1 MERNRNA
8 LLQIESFSSALD
20 TASLFLVY
28 QKLCGSQAIGLYG
41 LLVHLNVPPSFTHG
55 QLAQLLGITQDQ
67 LIDAFEA
74 LEQVSL
80 MESYHH
86 SLNDAYLYVVKSPLK
101 MAEVLNHPV
110 LGRAYLQMVGDVHYE
125 MIKKRYSPTK
135 PTKDGFE
142 SISKPFETQRLKQFD
157 PQNEVH
163 FENQVISLTGLR
175 FDVLELKRRCSELV
189 FPQSLR
195 TIENL
200 KLIEELGS
208 VYGIT
213 VTKMIQILGECI
225 NISTVVLD
233 TEKLENLM
241 RRVKEPVEMPK
252 DPYLSE
258 PIQFLRW
265 IQEGKEPTDTEKRLI
280 SSLVREQR
288 LNPEV
293 VNVLIKHAL
302 DSSNQSLKK
311 SYVETIAASWS
322 RLKITTKDQALA
334 HIQGLS
340 KKTEKGRKEPIPEYK
355 NNTDPMSE
363 NELNDL
369 KARLKKMGDKHGKD

>member
-1 MERNRNA
+1 
-8 LLQIESFSSALD
+8 LLLPEIYA
-20 TASLFLVY
+20 
-28 QKLCGSQAIGLYG
+28 
-41 LLVHLNVPPSFTHG
+41 
-55 QLAQLLGITQDQ
+55 
-67 LIDAFEA
+67 
-74 LEQVSL
+74 
-80 MESYHH
+80 
-86 SLNDAYLYVVKSPLK
+86 
-101 MAEVLNHPV
+101 
-110 LGRAYLQMVGDVHYE
+110 
-125 MIKKRYSPTK
+125 
-135 PTKDGFE
+135 
-142 SISKPFETQRLKQFD
+142 
-157 PQNEVH
+157 
-163 FENQVISLTGLR
+163 
-175 FDVLELKRRCSELV
+175 
-189 FPQSLR
+189 
-195 TIENL
+195 ENL
-200 KLIEELGS
+200 KLVEELGS

-213 VTKMIQILGECI
+213 VSKMIQFLGECI
-225 NISTVVLD
+225 NISTMILD

-241 RRVKEPVEMPK
+241 RKVKEPVEMPS

-280 SSLVREQR
+280 TSLVRDQR

-363 NELNDL
+363 SELNDL